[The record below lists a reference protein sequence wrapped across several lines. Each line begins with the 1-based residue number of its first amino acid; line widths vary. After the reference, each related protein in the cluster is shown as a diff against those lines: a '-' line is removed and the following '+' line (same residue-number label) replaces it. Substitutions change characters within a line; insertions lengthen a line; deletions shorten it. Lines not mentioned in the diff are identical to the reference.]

1 MELSEHH
8 SWEKDFGL
16 VCLNIDIVS
25 IFFPTS
31 AEGRE
36 VSSACNIC
44 HSLLTACLCFSLY
57 HHFGR
62 NGEGTL
68 VVLFLLVSQPG
79 QLGSGKGTCLSV
91 LSLLRP
97 FFRTIIEIQRAIG
110 WAGTPRLV
118 ASGGGRHRFRATG
131 KDRAQFPGR
140 NLGGFA
146 KPSV

>member
-1 MELSEHH
+1 MELSEYH
-8 SWEKDFGL
+8 SWEKDFES

-25 IFFPTS
+25 IFFPTR

-36 VSSACNIC
+36 
-44 HSLLTACLCFSLY
+44 
-57 HHFGR
+57 
-62 NGEGTL
+62 
-68 VVLFLLVSQPG
+68 
-79 QLGSGKGTCLSV
+79 
-91 LSLLRP
+91 
-97 FFRTIIEIQRAIG
+97 RAIG

-146 KPSV
+146 KP

>member
-1 MELSEHH
+1 MNQLRCVVHVTLVGCLRVRLDCLYNHDGVIGTSLLGE
-8 SWEKDFGL
+8 DFGL

-36 VSSACNIC
+36 
-44 HSLLTACLCFSLY
+44 
-57 HHFGR
+57 
-62 NGEGTL
+62 
-68 VVLFLLVSQPG
+68 PG

-146 KPSV
+146 KP